1 MMYKIII
8 TYIICLMLLLFLLG
22 YVAAP
27 ILCYAE
33 GWKTF
38 YYDSYYC
45 SLMLSSYGTIGTI
58 KAFLLQFFAHP
69 YHGMV
74 VITLLLLVFMAA
86 INCILLRFMKKVYAC
101 IMSAIICIIS
111 AISLISWL
119 GNISPKYLL
128 GIKSDEEK
136 SRYIYMRLNNCVRH
150 QQWDDII
157 TICNENSP
165 VNNLLHQNCLNMAL
179 AEKELLGE
187 KLLDQPVRDINS
199 IYVTN
204 IQTAE
209 VAGLLSDVYF
219 SFGHIAQSQRYAFET
234 NEKMNNLSPR
244 MLQRLVETNLI
255 YGQKEVADKYLSVLS
270 KTLYYKD
277 WSPSEKLIAEKKKC
291 LFDDNRFS
299 GIKGLDD
306 DLLHVARNTRGTH
319 QCRVTLQY
327 LGSLY
332 ILAGYD
338 SLFVKMANEFCGSK
352 DLSKPMPQ
360 YFQSYYNHLTKKK
373 Q

>member
-1 MMYKIII
+1 
-8 TYIICLMLLLFLLG
+8 MLLLFLFG

-38 YYDSYYC
+38 YYDSDYF
-45 SLMLSSYGTIGTI
+45 SLMLSSYGLIYTI
-58 KAFLLQFFAHP
+58 KAFLLQFFANP
-69 YHGMV
+69 YHGAV
-74 VITLLLLVFMAA
+74 VMTLILLVFMSIA
-86 INCILLRFMKKVYAC
+86 NSILIRFMKKMPAC
-101 IMSAIICIIS
+101 IVSAVICLIS
-111 AISLISWL
+111 AVLLTSWL
-119 GNISPKYLL
+119 GTINPRYLL
-128 GIKSDEEK
+128 GFGNDDDK
-136 SRYIYMRLNNCVRH
+136 SRVTYMRLNNCVRH

-165 VNNLLHQNCLNMAL
+165 VINLLHQNCLNMAL

-187 KLLDQPVRDINS
+187 KILDQPVKDISS
-199 IYVTN
+199 IYVN
-204 IQTAE
+204 HIQTAE
-209 VAGLLSDVYF
+209 VAGLLSDVYY

-234 NEKMNNLSPR
+234 NEKMYNLSPR
-244 MLQRLVETNLI
+244 LLQRLVETNLI

-270 KTLYYKD
+270 KSLYYKD
-277 WSPSEKLIAEKKKC
+277 WKPSAKLIEEKKKC
-291 LFDDNRFS
+291 LFNDNRFS

-306 DLLHVARNTRGTH
+306 DLLHIARNTRGTR

-338 SLFVKMANEFCGSK
+338 SLFVNMADEFCDSK
-352 DLSKPMPQ
+352 DISKPMPR
-360 YFQSYYNHLTKKK
+360 YFQSYYNHLTKKE